1 MDFEDRNGYL
11 KSPIMFL
18 YELQEPYEVGEPSNA
33 RDWQRIEREIEEEQI
48 KELALYRLGRP
59 TVYGQN

>member
-1 MDFEDRNGYL
+1 
-11 KSPIMFL
+11 MFL